1 MSYETDAAD
10 TSSAS
15 TDHNHSWLQLCRNKC
30 LIICVKASQVTF
42 SVESLMEGEELSK
55 VNTTRVFLS
64 IPL

>member
-30 LIICVKASQVTF
+30 LIICVKLPKNDLLLALPF
-42 SVESLMEGEELSK
+42 SFSGNIFS
-55 VNTTRVFLS
+55 
-64 IPL
+64 